1 MPRARLLV
9 LPCLLLIAV
18 LLAACGGAG
27 GAADADPAKAVPA
40 GTAIYLEGVIRPEGD
55 QRDDLMDAARKVLRT
70 DDPEAKLHELID
82 KGLQDSD
89 GPATSYDKDIAPWL
103 GQKAAVWVA
112 GVDRAKPGYVVLV
125 AAKDTEKAQ
134 ATLDK
139 SAKAEKKAVKERS
152 YKSVDYQVDSDGVA
166 AGIVGDFL
174 TVGTE
179 PEFKRTV
186 AAEDGDSLA
195 DEKRFKSAIDDL
207 DDDRIGSFY
216 VDLKPFIE
224 QAVKSDPQASG
235 QLEQIRSIFPIDK
248 LEPMSGALLADGDRI
263 AFDTIMRGSGVKSL
277 GAFGPFFGTG
287 STPLIAEL
295 PGDSWAAYG
304 APNVGPGL
312 KSLFT
317 RVAGAFGGA
326 AATQQ
331 LQQQYGIDLERDVF
345 GWIGDMGL
353 FVRGSDKASLDGGLV
368 IKATNAENMR
378 NAFGKIVGLIQSQGG
393 KEASPVKVKGAAA
406 AFSLGPTGELDKPV
420 ILARSDDRVVIG
432 VGEAATA
439 DALAPAS
446 KLGDSELY
454 WQAKDLLDDVDPT
467 LLLSMPDLV
476 KAVDA
481 SGDTDAD
488 WQKAK
493 PYIDAFSVIASG
505 GKLDDDELQSRAV
518 AGLK

>member
-1 MPRARLLV
+1 MSRARPLV
-9 LPCLLLIAV
+9 LPCLVLIAV

-40 GTAIYLEGVIRPEGD
+40 GTAIYIEGIVRPEGD

-82 KGLQDSD
+82 KGLKESD
-89 GPATSYDKDIAPWL
+89 GPATSYDEAIAPWL

-125 AAKDTEKAQ
+125 AAKDTDKAQ
-134 ATLDK
+134 EAIDK
-139 SAKAEKKAVKERS
+139 GAKSEKGVKERS
-152 YKSVDYQVDSDGVA
+152 YNDVDYQVDADGVA
-166 AGIVGDFL
+166 AGIVGDF
-174 TVGTE
+174 VAIGTE

-186 AAEDGDSLA
+186 RAEDGDSLA

-277 GAFGPFFGTG
+277 GAFAPFLGTG
-287 STPLIAEL
+287 KTPLIAEL

-393 KEASPVKVKGAAA
+393 KKASPVKVKGAAA
-406 AFSLGPTGELDKPV
+406 AFSLGPSGDLGKPV
-420 ILARSDDRVVIG
+420 ILARSDDRVVIA
-432 VGEAATA
+432 VGQAAAT

-454 WQAKDLLDDVDPT
+454 GQAKDLLDDVDPT

-493 PYIDAFSVIASG
+493 PYLEAFTVVASG
-505 GKLDDDELQSRAV
+505 GELDDDELQSRAV